1 MKFSLRIILVAAV
14 FGISSCS
21 KEEKGYDASGSFE
34 AEEIM
39 ISSEA
44 NGKIERLFLEEG
56 EVLQA
61 GDTLGKIESIQLELK
76 LKQLEAQL
84 NAILSKKPDI
94 QKQIASLDEQIKNL
108 ESEKIRF
115 KNLVASGAGNQK
127 TVDDIQAK
135 IVLIEKNKEAL
146 ISNLS
151 ISTTG
156 IEKEAK
162 VILTQIDQ
170 LKDQIKKTTII
181 NPIDGTVLVKYAYE
195 NEITSFGKPLYK
207 IANLDEIILKVYVSG
222 DQFSVIKLG
231 QKVQVG
237 TDDGS
242 GGKKMVEGRISFISD
257 KAEFTPKTIQTKNER
272 ANLVYPIKIKVINDG
287 TYKIGMY
294 GEVSFN

>member
-1 MKFSLRIILVAAV
+1 MKFSLRIILVITV

-44 NGKIERLFLEEG
+44 NGKIEELNFEEG
-56 EVLQA
+56 EVLQI
-61 GDTLGKIESIQLELK
+61 GDTLGRVESTQLELK
-76 LKQLEAQL
+76 LKQFEAQL
-84 NAILSKKPDI
+84 SAILSKKPDI

-156 IEKEAK
+156 IEKEAQ
-162 VILTQIDQ
+162 VIQTQIDQ
-170 LKDQIKKTTII
+170 LKDQIDKTTII

-195 NEITSFGKPLYK
+195 NEITSFGKPLFK
-207 IANLDEIILKVYVSG
+207 MANLDEMILKVYVSG
-222 DQFSVIKLG
+222 NQFSVIKLG
-231 QKVQVG
+231 QKVQVS

-272 ANLVYPIKIKVINDG
+272 ANLVYPIKIKVKNDG

>member
-1 MKFSLRIILVAAV
+1 MKFNLRIILAV
-14 FGISSCS
+14 VVLGISSCS
-21 KEEKGYDASGSFE
+21 KEDKGYDASGSFE

-44 NGKIERLFLEEG
+44 NGKIEELNIEEG
-56 EVLQA
+56 QVLQI
-61 GDTLGKIESIQLELK
+61 GDTLGRIESTQLQLK

-84 NAILSKKPDI
+84 SAILSKKPDI

-127 TVDDIQAK
+127 AVDDIQAK
-135 IVLIEKNKEAL
+135 IILIEKNKEAIL
-146 ISNLS
+146 SNLS

-156 IEKEAK
+156 IEKEAN
-162 VILTQIDQ
+162 VIKTQIDQ
-170 LKDQIKKTTII
+170 LKDQLNKTNII

-195 NEITSFGKPLYK
+195 NEITNFGKPLYK
-207 IANLDEIILKVYVSG
+207 IAKLDEIILKVYVSG

-231 QKVQVG
+231 QPVQIG

-242 GGKKMVEGRISFISD
+242 GGKKMVEGKISFISD

-272 ANLVYPIKIKVINDG
+272 ANLVYPIKIKVKNDG

>member
-1 MKFSLRIILVAAV
+1 MKFNLRIILAVAV
-14 FGISSCS
+14 LGISSCS
-21 KEEKGYDASGSFE
+21 KEDKGYDASGSFE

-44 NGKIERLFLEEG
+44 NGKIEELNIEEG
-56 EVLQA
+56 QVLQI
-61 GDTLGKIESIQLELK
+61 GDTLGKVESIQLQLK

-84 NAILSKKPDI
+84 SAILSKKPDI

-127 TVDDIQAK
+127 AVDDIQAK
-135 IVLIEKNKEAL
+135 IILIEKNKEAL
-146 ISNLS
+146 FSNLS

-156 IEKEAK
+156 IEKEANVVK
-162 VILTQIDQ
+162 TQIDQ
-170 LKDQIKKTTII
+170 LKDQLNKTNII

-207 IANLDEIILKVYVSG
+207 IAKLDEIILKVYVSG

-231 QKVQVG
+231 QLVQIG

-242 GGKKMVEGRISFISD
+242 GGKKMVEGKISFISD

-272 ANLVYPIKIKVINDG
+272 ANLVY
-287 TYKIGMY
+287 
-294 GEVSFN
+294 

>member
-1 MKFSLRIILVAAV
+1 MKFSLRIILVITV

-44 NGKIERLFLEEG
+44 NGKIEELNFEEG
-56 EVLQA
+56 EVLQI
-61 GDTLGKIESIQLELK
+61 GDTLGRVESTQLELK
-76 LKQLEAQL
+76 LKQFEAQL
-84 NAILSKKPDI
+84 SAILSKKPDI

-156 IEKEAK
+156 IEKEAQ
-162 VILTQIDQ
+162 VIQTQIDQ
-170 LKDQIKKTTII
+170 LKDQIDKTTII

-195 NEITSFGKPLYK
+195 NEITSFGKPLFK
-207 IANLDEIILKVYVSG
+207 MANLEEMILKVYVSG
-222 DQFSVIKLG
+222 NQFSVIKLG
-231 QKVQVG
+231 QKVQVS

-272 ANLVYPIKIKVINDG
+272 ANLVYPIKIKVKNDG

>member
-1 MKFSLRIILVAAV
+1 MKFSLRIILVITV

-21 KEEKGYDASGSFE
+21 KEEKEYDASGSFE

-44 NGKIERLFLEEG
+44 NGKIEELNFEEG
-56 EVLQA
+56 EVLQI
-61 GDTLGKIESIQLELK
+61 GDTLGRVESTQLELK
-76 LKQLEAQL
+76 LKQFEAQL
-84 NAILSKKPDI
+84 SAILSKKPDI

-156 IEKEAK
+156 IEKEAQ
-162 VILTQIDQ
+162 VIQTQIDQ
-170 LKDQIKKTTII
+170 LKDQIDKTTII

-195 NEITSFGKPLYK
+195 NEITSFGKPLFK
-207 IANLDEIILKVYVSG
+207 MANLEEMILKVYVSG
-222 DQFSVIKLG
+222 NQFSVIKLG
-231 QKVQVG
+231 QKVQVS

-272 ANLVYPIKIKVINDG
+272 ANLVYPIKIKVKNDG